1 MPAWPPHEG
10 KSADREAAKVWGGEM
25 AECHWLVSRITQ
37 RQSMGAPSG
46 GESRRVLAKEAL
58 FHGRGYDY
66 SPGFD
71 LRRLLLRN
79 PLVPLPPAT
88 PPSACCRSSPS
99 PTVLP
104 ARLTPAFRK
113 KLALRRHLML
123 FFSFSTNDKSKEGVT
138 TTLRRR
144 RRQQRRRGWGRERRK
159 G

>member
-1 MPAWPPHEG
+1 MKTWRSARCLSHNGALTDNKCDAKVPAWPPHEG

-104 ARLTPAFRK
+104 ASLTPAFRK

-123 FFSFSTNDKSKEGVT
+123 FFLFQRMTN
-138 TTLRRR
+138 
-144 RRQQRRRGWGRERRK
+144 RRK
-159 G
+159 A